1 MRRTMLTAVALMTL
15 AVAAAGC
22 GSRHSVA
29 SAASGT
35 PNTPVSPS
43 ASGQQTAALV
53 AACATQISQQL
64 SAHPGVSSNPYD
76 YVQYCRPAYRKLV
89 ALGRPALPAIAHY
102 ILDHGASGLDGYVMA
117 IAGDAIWGS
126 HGTPIAAGAKSWA
139 KSYQWARQYLAW
151 AQEHPSG
158 N

>member
-1 MRRTMLTAVALMTL
+1 MRRTMLTAVALVTI
-15 AVAAAGC
+15 AVTAAGC
-22 GSRHSVA
+22 GSRHVVT

-43 ASGQQTAALV
+43 ASGQQAAALV

-76 YVQYCRPAYRKLV
+76 YVQYCRPAYRELV

-102 ILDHGASGLDGYVMA
+102 ILDHRVSGLDGYVMA
-117 IAGDAIWGS
+117 IAGDAILGS
-126 HGTPIAAGAKSWA
+126 HGTPIAVGAKSWET
-139 KSYQWARQYLAW
+139 SDQWARQYLTW

-158 N
+158 S

>member
-1 MRRTMLTAVALMTL
+1 MRRTILTAVALMAL
-15 AVAAAGC
+15 AVAVTAC
-22 GSRHSVA
+22 GSRHSIATVA
-29 SAASGT
+29 SGAPGAPT
-35 PNTPVSPS
+35 SPS
-43 ASGQQTAALV
+43 ASGQQLAALV
-53 AACATQISQQL
+53 ATYARQISQGL
-64 SAHPGVSSNPYD
+64 GKAPGASSNPYD

-89 ALGRPALPAIAHY
+89 ALGPPALPAIAHY

-126 HGTPIAAGAKSWA
+126 HGTPIAVGAKSWET
-139 KSYQWARQYLAW
+139 SHQWASQYLAW